1 MRNED
6 AFLID
11 ERLGL
16 FLVCDGVGGR
26 AHGEVAAAET
36 VMSVWEHVRREVTL
50 YQPGVDRGAWL
61 GAMLRAA
68 LQHASRVVYELA
80 ATDRRFTGMS
90 TTASTVLVAGGL
102 AVIGHVGDSRVYH
115 ARGGA
120 VRQLTED
127 HTLRNLQM
135 RQGLVSPEQARGR
148 KSPIVRVVGGR
159 EHVEVDTVVV
169 PLAAGDRLLL
179 CTDGL
184 HTYLEDDAT
193 LRQLFRL
200 GIQEAGPAAV
210 AHAHRCGGKDNIT
223 AVFVEV
229 MAVEE
234 EQRNGHIVDPR
245 QAIASQ
251 SRAKPPEPTTNCQR
265 TDSLPFAQLRDE
277 SVDRLLEGG

>member
-1 MRNED
+1 VRFKALMLGLPPILAAFHGDGSSMPERTRRAALRTRHHGITDCGLCRMQNED

-11 ERLGL
+11 ARLGL
-16 FLVCDGVGGR
+16 FIVCDGVGGR
-26 AHGEVAAAET
+26 PHGEVAAAET
-36 VMSVWEHVRREVTL
+36 VTSVWEHVRREVTL
-50 YQPGVDRGAWL
+50 YKPGVDRGGWL
-61 GAMLRAA
+61 GAALRAA

-80 ATDRRFTGMS
+80 AADRRFTGMS
-90 TTASTVLVAGGL
+90 TTASALLVAGDL

-127 HTLRNLQM
+127 HTLRNLHVN
-135 RQGLVSPEQARGR
+135 QGLVSPERARGH
-148 KSPIVRVVGGR
+148 KSPIVRVVGVR
-159 EHVEVDTVVV
+159 DCVEVDTVVV

-184 HTYLEDDAT
+184 HAYLEDDAT

-200 GIQEAGPAAV
+200 DVEEASAAAV

-229 MAVEE
+229 
-234 EQRNGHIVDPR
+234 
-245 QAIASQ
+245 IANS
-251 SRAKPPEPTTNCQR
+251 
-265 TDSLPFAQLRDE
+265 
-277 SVDRLLEGG
+277 